1 MHIPPEEATGVDLTD
16 WYAVRALWRW
26 TRHRK
31 LDNGGGQFRCPQ
43 CSGRIT
49 TTAKPATPT
58 AYLTAPLRSC
68 PSKTNTAALARPASE
83 WTCSMPTRTSPSALP
98 LTKKATDV
106 EIPARTPSRRSRTRG
121 PQIRMVPRLR
131 SCRSHPRRPGL
142 GYRAQPQTNQ
152 AGRKNPNR
160 QATPSGQAQ
169 KYPADPHE
177 HPRQRPL
184 PSGAA
189 RLGTRPLHS
198 TDSNPYCRLCRAQKT

>member
-1 MHIPPEEATGVDLTD
+1 MAADSSAAPNAPEESPPPPNPQPHGVPNSTAPFLPIEDEYCCFGKASIGVDL
-16 WYAVRALWRW
+16 
-26 TRHRK
+26 
-31 LDNGGGQFRCPQ
+31 LDAYQDIPFG
-43 CSGRIT
+43 T
-49 TTAKPATPT
+49 PAH
-58 AYLTAPLRSC
+58 
-68 PSKTNTAALARPASE
+68 E
-83 WTCSMPTRTSPSALP
+83 
-98 LTKKATDV
+98 KATDV

-198 TDSNPYCRLCRAQKT
+198 TDSNPTVGFAAPRKPRPGRKTPNASSKPPVARQ